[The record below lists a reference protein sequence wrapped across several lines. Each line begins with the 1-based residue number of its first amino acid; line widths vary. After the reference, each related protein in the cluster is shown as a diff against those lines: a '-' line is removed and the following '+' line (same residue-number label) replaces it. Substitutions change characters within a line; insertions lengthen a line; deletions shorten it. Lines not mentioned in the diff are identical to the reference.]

1 MDEMKTRSFRVADDT
16 LGKIKEIS
24 SEIGG
29 NQQEVFA
36 KLIECYEFQK
46 GKSILL
52 NKRDDIEKFEQYLSI
67 LTRIYMGVLEENE
80 NITNTVRTEFIS
92 QLDSKDEVIYTLQKD
107 INKLKEDKSIAEAAL
122 KQVIEEKGNMEN
134 RFIAEQRKVEDQK
147 SSYGS
152 MIKDKDEL
160 NRALATTINNLEGK
174 ISDMEG
180 SLSKA
185 NDILCDYDNQ
195 KKVLE
200 DARNKITLLENELEG
215 IKQKTQLELESTRQK
230 AQFEID
236 QKMLQYEK
244 EYQQE
249 LQKIKS
255 EHQAEID
262 KYQKKYFELLEKI
275 PMNYKEINQ
284 PEESKEPKS

>member
-1 MDEMKTRSFRVADDT
+1 MDEMKTRSFRVAEDT
-16 LGKIKEIS
+16 LEKIKEIS

-46 GKSILL
+46 GKSILK

-92 QLDSKDEVIYTLQKD
+92 QLVSKDEVIYTLQKD

-122 KQVIEEKGNMEN
+122 KQVTEEKGNMEN

-160 NRALATTINNLEGK
+160 NRALAITINNLEGK

-185 NDILCDYDNQ
+185 DDILCDYDNL

-200 DARNKITLLENELEG
+200 DARNKVTLLENELE
-215 IKQKTQLELESTRQK
+215 STKQK

-236 QKMLQYEK
+236 QKMLQHGK
-244 EYQQE
+244 EYQLE
-249 LQKIKS
+249 LQKVKS

-275 PMNYKEINQ
+275 PMNYKEIKQ
-284 PEESKEPKS
+284 PEEKKEQKS

>member
-1 MDEMKTRSFRVADDT
+1 MDEMKTRSFRVAEDT
-16 LGKIKEIS
+16 LEKIKEIS

-46 GKSILL
+46 GKSILK

-92 QLDSKDEVIYTLQKD
+92 QLVSKDEVIYTLQKD

-122 KQVIEEKGNMEN
+122 KQVTEEKGNMEN

-185 NDILCDYDNQ
+185 DDILCDYDNL

-200 DARNKITLLENELEG
+200 DARNKVTLLENELE
-215 IKQKTQLELESTRQK
+215 STKQK

-236 QKMLQYEK
+236 QKMLQHGK
-244 EYQQE
+244 EYQLE
-249 LQKIKS
+249 LQKVKS

-275 PMNYKEINQ
+275 PMNYKEIKQ
-284 PEESKEPKS
+284 PEEKKEQKS